1 MSIDE
6 MVAATAANGK
16 AARLPEREKELEPSE
31 LWLALTA
38 IPRPHREVPF
48 PRNIPGTEQSIG
60 NIAMWPLS
68 QEEQHAA
75 NAAADKFVK
84 DLLKDPQRKDEANL
98 GYHHMFT
105 NELAIQVLHRACR
118 DVKNI
123 ERPAFPSTKKMRA
136 NFSTDE
142 LGVLFSTYCTV
153 QSELGPIRAYMSK
166 QEEEALIIR
175 LAEGG
180 SAFPLASISPDARER
195 LAVSMASRLV
205 NSWIATSSVGSPP
218 DVSTYALELI
228 HELAAARKAR
238 TPGEDERSIDE
249 IFDSASEDGESD

>member
-6 MVAATAANGK
+6 AVAATAKGK
-16 AARLPEREKELEPSE
+16 LPAPEKDKEMDPSE

-48 PRNIPGTEQSIG
+48 PRNIPGTDQTIG
-60 NIAMWPLS
+60 MIAMWPLS
-68 QEEQHAA
+68 QEEQHAS
-75 NAAADKFVK
+75 NAAADKFVRE
-84 DLLKDPQRKDEANL
+84 LFKDPQRKEDANL
-98 GYHHMFT
+98 GYHNAFT

-118 DVKNI
+118 DVTDIK
-123 ERPAFPSTKKMRA
+123 RPAFPSTKKMRA

-180 SAFPLASISPDARER
+180 SAFPLASISSGARES
-195 LAVSMASRLV
+195 LVLSMASRLV
-205 NSWIATSSVGSPP
+205 NSWTLTSSLGGQP
-218 DVSTYALELI
+218 DVSTFALELLC
-228 HELAAARKAR
+228 ELCAAKKPVHDDADGVNA
-238 TPGEDERSIDE
+238 
-249 IFDSASEDGESD
+249 DSDSEGD